1 MNWSSTLDEPKAS
14 QKEASWFIVTPHFV
28 QSEEIS
34 SWSQNYDDM
43 DVDKGDMENMNHFLC
58 KWKTVTFIFLAPFF
72 SVPIRV

>member
-43 DVDKGDMENMNHFLC
+43 DVDKDDMENMNQFL
-58 KWKTVTFIFLAPFF
+58 
-72 SVPIRV
+72 

>member
-34 SWSQNYDDM
+34 SWSQKYDDM
-43 DVDKGDMENMNHFLC
+43 DVDKGDMENMNHFL
-58 KWKTVTFIFLAPFF
+58 
-72 SVPIRV
+72 